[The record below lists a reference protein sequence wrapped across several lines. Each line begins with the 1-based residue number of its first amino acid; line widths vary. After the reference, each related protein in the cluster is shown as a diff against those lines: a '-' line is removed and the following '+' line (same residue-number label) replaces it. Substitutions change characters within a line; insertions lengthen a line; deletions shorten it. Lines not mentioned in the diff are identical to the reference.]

1 MKSKKKTT
9 EETIKVK
16 GLFDHINHIRE
27 VKNPDYY
34 NTLSDAEKTS
44 FNKYMIV
51 RFLSM
56 DPDLI
61 EEMAFISKFFQL
73 IPNEQFYK
81 LLIEIVPKGRRF
93 NKYIKKTAGNI
104 NETIFTCICDKFKIG
119 HKDAIDYYNVF
130 IADEKGIKELVNLI
144 ESFGYSENEVEK
156 MFE

>member
-27 VKNPDYY
+27 VKTPDYY

-56 DPDLI
+56 DPDLV
-61 EEMAFISKFFQL
+61 EAWLRHLSYGQFTKREMQQGTCWKI
-73 IPNEQFYK
+73 
-81 LLIEIVPKGRRF
+81 
-93 NKYIKKTAGNI
+93 I
-104 NETIFTCICDKFKIG
+104 NG
-119 HKDAIDYYNVF
+119 
-130 IADEKGIKELVNLI
+130 
-144 ESFGYSENEVEK
+144 
-156 MFE
+156 